1 MLIALVPL
9 VLLSLQFGLGLR
21 LLQNGF
27 HLGRLH
33 DVALDL
39 ELPRHEKP
47 LRVGLARDQLA
58 EILVRERKGNY
69 CRQMRTVSLFSTSIA
84 QHRPVSTSL
93 TRGLGS
99 RPRADGALLL
109 KVDVPALGLPGLV
122 LQGEGE
128 YGIPLFNGVFTV
140 GLAGLKHGVD
150 GLKCFGGRKLVCGK
164 QGLVVRVSQSEQ
176 GINSLFAYR
185 EMRQDCLPFLSP
197 MMPDCDIKMP

>member
-1 MLIALVPL
+1 MPLPSCCYPYNLALVCAFFRMG
-9 VLLSLQFGLGLR
+9 S
-21 LLQNGF
+21 
-27 HLGRLH
+27 
-33 DVALDL
+33 
-39 ELPRHEKP
+39 
-47 LRVGLARDQLA
+47 
-58 EILVRERKGNY
+58 ILVAF
-69 CRQMRTVSLFSTSIA
+69 MTSPLTLSFPDMNSRCA
-84 QHRPVSTSL
+84 LALPETSL
-93 TRGLGS
+93 PKSSSESERVTGCTRRGQLLRINCATKEKKKKRILTSRLG
-99 RPRADGALLL
+99 PRARGDGALLL
-109 KVDVPALGLPGLV
+109 EVDVPALGLPGLV

>member
-1 MLIALVPL
+1 M
-9 VLLSLQFGLGLR
+9 LLSLQFGLGLR

-58 EILVRERKGNY
+58 EILVRERKGDY
-69 CRQMRTVSLFSTSIA
+69 CRQMRTVSLFSTSSA

-109 KVDVPALGLPGLV
+109 EVDVPALGLPGLV
-122 LQGEGE
+122 LQGEGKH
-128 YGIPLFNGVFTV
+128 GIALRDGIFPI
-140 GLAGLKHGVD
+140 GLAGLENGVD
-150 GLKCFGGRKLVCGK
+150 GLKGLRGRKL
-164 QGLVVRVSQSEQ
+164 
-176 GINSLFAYR
+176 I
-185 EMRQDCLPFLSP
+185 
-197 MMPDCDIKMP
+197 